1 MSAASANG
9 GVPRHARVGIV
20 GAGFSGI
27 GMAARLRRDGIDDFF
42 ILERSD
48 QVGGTWRDNTYPGC
62 QCDIPSH
69 LYSYSF
75 APNPEWSR
83 MFAFQEEIQDYL
95 LRVAAEEGVVPHVRF
110 GHEVRGAAW
119 DDDAKRWRLETSQG
133 EFTSEVLCVAMGGL
147 SEPALPDIPGLD
159 DFGGTMFH
167 SAEWNHDHDLTG
179 ERVAVIGTGASA
191 VQIVPEIQPRVGTL
205 SLFQRTPV
213 WVMPNAD
220 RRMTEFERR
229 LFRRLPAAQ
238 RGLRALI
245 YALQEGTVMGTIFNR
260 RLLELLQK
268 IAERHLERQVPDPE
282 LRAKLTPSYTL
293 GCKRITQS
301 ATYFPALT
309 QPNAEV
315 INEPIAKV
323 TKTGIRTADGKLRK
337 LDTIILATGFQV
349 LNNPGFAALRGRDG
363 RSLLETWD
371 GSPRA
376 YLGTTVPNFP
386 NLFFLVGPNSAG
398 GFNSIVFT
406 SESHINYVTECLR
419 EMDRAEVATVEVK
432 PDAFAAFNRETEERL
447 ADSVWNAGG
456 CASWYLDENGRN
468 CVWWPDFMWRL
479 WQRTRR
485 FDRGSYRAELAAA

>member
-1 MSAASANG
+1 MT
-9 GVPRHARVGIV
+9 HARVGII

-27 GMAARLRRDGIDDFF
+27 GMGARLRREGVDDFF
-42 ILERSD
+42 ILERAGEL
-48 QVGGTWRDNTYPGC
+48 GGTWRDNTYPGC

-75 APNPEWSR
+75 APNPEWTR
-83 MFAFQEEIQDYL
+83 MFALQPEIQDYL
-95 LRVAAEEGVVPHVRF
+95 LRVADQEGVVPHVRF
-110 GHEVRGAAW
+110 SHEAHGAAW
-119 DDDAKRWRLETSQG
+119 DDEAKRWRIQTSQG
-133 EFTSEVLCVAMGGL
+133 EYSSEVLCVAMGGL
-147 SEPALPDIPGLD
+147 SEPAYPVIPGLD
-159 DFGGTMFH
+159 DFGGTIFH
-167 SAEWNHDHDLTG
+167 SAQWDHDHDLTG
-179 ERVAVIGTGASA
+179 ERVALIGTGASG
-191 VQIVPEIQPRVGTL
+191 VQIVPEIQPRVGQL
-205 SLFQRTPV
+205 HLFQRTPV

-220 RRMTEFERR
+220 RPMTEFERN
-229 LFRRLPAAQ
+229 LFRRFPAAQ

-245 YALQEGTVMGTIFNR
+245 YLLQEGTVMGTVFHR
-260 RLLELLQK
+260 RLLELLQR

-282 LRAKLTPSYTL
+282 LRAKLTPAYTL

-301 ATYFPALT
+301 DTYFPALT
-309 QPNAEV
+309 QRNAEV
-315 INEPIAKV
+315 VTEPITRV

-349 LNNPGFAALRGRDG
+349 LNNPGFAAVRGRDG

-406 SESHINYVTECLR
+406 SESHINYVVECLR
-419 EMDRAEVATVEVK
+419 RMDRAGVSSVELRPEVYE
-432 PDAFAAFNRETEERL
+432 AFNRETERRL
-447 ADSVWNAGG
+447 GESVWNAGG

-468 CVWWPDFMWRL
+468 CVWWPGFMSGL

-485 FDRGSYRAELAAA
+485 FDASSYRAELTPA